1 MAQRTYVVSAILL
14 LSIFASAQTNRCDN
28 LYAKVSY
35 SLSHTK
41 KAMTATN
48 FEHQMYYAERAYTA
62 LEKSKQYQAECGCA
76 KLEDQTLDVMEVL
89 EKAIEPFDWEAGR
102 FFTKKSMAMINE
114 LITKVDECT
123 QNDPAPIVVEDS
135 DNVTLKNDSYTQE
148 SEKQSP
154 TESLENEM
162 AKVFQAHA
170 EARLDSAKKAVEKLV
185 LLSKTYNPNSVTQ
198 ESEGN
203 SLVAQQQAYLKE
215 AKRILEEG
223 IQALDKE

>member
-1 MAQRTYVVSAILL
+1 MVSISLL

-28 LYAKVSY
+28 LYAKVTY
-35 SLSHTK
+35 GLSHTK

-62 LEKSKQYQAECGCA
+62 LEKSKEYQSECGCT

-102 FFTKKSMAMINE
+102 FYTKKSMAMINE
-114 LITKVDECT
+114 LITSIDECT
-123 QNDPAPIVVEDS
+123 QNDPAPVVVEDS
-135 DNVTLKNDSYTQE
+135 DNVTLEHEAYTQKQ
-148 SEKQSP
+148 EKQSS

-185 LLSKTYNPNSVTQ
+185 LLSKTYNPHSSTK
-198 ESEGN
+198 ESETN
-203 SLVAQQQAYLKE
+203 SLVAQQRAYLEE
-215 AKRILEEG
+215 AKKILEEG
-223 IQALDKE
+223 IQALGEK